1 MKGLKIERIKM
12 DYYRNKFLED
22 AKKDGVENPAK
33 LLSDF
38 SLAMLEKSEDLQGI
52 VESHVI
58 SDYGL
63 DGIKFDAEFYGI
75 DKKKYWTERIK
86 K

>member
-1 MKGLKIERIKM
+1 M

-38 SLAMLEKSEDLQGI
+38 SLAILEKSEDLQDI
-52 VESHVI
+52 IESHVI

-63 DGIKFDAEFYGI
+63 DGIKIDADFYGL
-75 DKKKYWTERIK
+75 DKNKYWK
-86 K
+86 KGVSNEYRR